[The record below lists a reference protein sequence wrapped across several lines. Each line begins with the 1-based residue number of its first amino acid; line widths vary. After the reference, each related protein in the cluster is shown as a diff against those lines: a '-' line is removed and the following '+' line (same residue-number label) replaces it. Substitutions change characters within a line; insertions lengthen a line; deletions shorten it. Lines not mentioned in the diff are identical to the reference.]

1 MDVYTT
7 LNGQKNLPRYF
18 SVAFNNLS
26 DLKLGVLDLK
36 MPDGRIFRINGREP
50 GPHGVLEV
58 INPGLFSRVVRD
70 GELGFAEAY
79 MDGWWDT
86 PDLQA
91 LLDVFLLSNDEIR
104 EDLPGVA
111 LVRIYERLRHWL
123 RSNSKRQARATAQ
136 AQKYENICDIIGARD
151 NHHVLEIGCGWGG
164 FAEHAAK
171 TRGAKVTGLTISKEQ
186 HDFAKERMYRE
197 GLNEK
202 VEIVMRDYRDEGSR
216 YDGIASI
223 EMFEAV
229 GEAYWPAYFN
239 TVRDRLNP
247 GAIAGLQIITVS
259 DHIFDSY
266 RKSVDF
272 IQKYIFPGG
281 MLPSKQA
288 LSNQFDQADLMV
300 TEMLEFGDSY
310 SETLRRWYKDF
321 NQSWSQIEPLGFDD
335 RFRRMWNFYLAV
347 LLYHVEDLQK
357 SGGVNHFFF
366 AFIGFIVGWQ
376 KLGPAAERGYF
387 GAWSG
392 GIAAA
397 IIVYFVCALIAACH
411 FVYRGFFYHA
421 YDTIDELVE
430 GWFTK
435 TFEYA
440 LLISTWQVLVV
451 AIFGGM
457 LAGTFSA
464 MAGRL
469 WR

>member
-1 MDVYTT
+1 
-7 LNGQKNLPRYF
+7 
-18 SVAFNNLS
+18 
-26 DLKLGVLDLK
+26 
-36 MPDGRIFRINGREP
+36 
-50 GPHGVLEV
+50 
-58 INPGLFSRVVRD
+58 
-70 GELGFAEAY
+70 
-79 MDGWWDT
+79 
-86 PDLQA
+86 
-91 LLDVFLLSNDEIR
+91 
-104 EDLPGVA
+104 
-111 LVRIYERLRHWL
+111 
-123 RSNSKRQARATAQ
+123 
-136 AQKYENICDIIGARD
+136 
-151 NHHVLEIGCGWGG
+151 
-164 FAEHAAK
+164 
-171 TRGAKVTGLTISKEQ
+171 VTGLTISKEQ

-335 RFRRMWNFYLAV
+335 RFRRMWNFYLAAKERWGQS
-347 LLYHVEDLQK
+347 LLLCIHWFHCRLAETR
-357 SGGVNHFFF
+357 SGCGARLFRR
-366 AFIGFIVGWQ
+366 
-376 KLGPAAERGYF
+376 LERWNCCCYNRLF
-387 GAWSG
+387 CLCSD
-392 GIAAA
+392 
-397 IIVYFVCALIAACH
+397 
-411 FVYRGFFYHA
+411 RG
-421 YDTIDELVE
+421 LSLCLP
-430 GWFTK
+430 WF
-435 TFEYA
+435 
-440 LLISTWQVLVV
+440 LLS
-451 AIFGGM
+451 
-457 LAGTFSA
+457 
-464 MAGRL
+464 RL
-469 WR
+469 RHD

>member
-1 MDVYTT
+1 MTYSSA
-7 LNGQKNLPRYF
+7 L
-18 SVAFNNLS
+18 
-26 DLKLGVLDLK
+26 
-36 MPDGRIFRINGREP
+36 FRGDE
-50 GPHGVLEV
+50 
-58 INPGLFSRVVRD
+58 
-70 GELGFAEAY
+70 
-79 MDGWWDT
+79 DT
-86 PDLQA
+86 
-91 LLDVFLLSNDEIR
+91 
-104 EDLPGVA
+104 
-111 LVRIYERLRHWL
+111 
-123 RSNSKRQARATAQ
+123 ATAQ

-335 RFRRMWNFYLAV
+335 RFRRMWNFYLA
-347 LLYHVEDLQK
+347 
-357 SGGVNHFFF
+357 S
-366 AFIGFIVGWQ
+366 
-376 KLGPAAERGYF
+376 
-387 GAWSG
+387 
-392 GIAAA
+392 
-397 IIVYFVCALIAACH
+397 CAACFRAKTTDVVQIGLTAKVCKRAVGSITSSLH
-411 FVYRGFFYHA
+411 SLVSLSVGRNSVRLRSAVISALGA
-421 YDTIDELVE
+421 VEL
-430 GWFTK
+430 
-435 TFEYA
+435 
-440 LLISTWQVLVV
+440 LLL
-451 AIFGGM
+451 
-457 LAGTFSA
+457 
-464 MAGRL
+464 
-469 WR
+469 